1 MGLGGVACPKPES
14 RKRAKGRKDRARA
27 QVTKDVRSYVFARE
41 REICRCCRIRR
52 AESMH
57 ELRPRSLRGK
67 VSRRNSMA
75 VCGDGVRGC
84 HGFLQRHEITA
95 HSKEQNGTEGTLVFV
110 PISLQAAD
118 WLRVGIL
125 GKYRSIESP
134 PMVEMETAE

>member
-57 ELRPRSLRGK
+57 ELVPRGVGGK
-67 VSRRNSMA
+67 RSKTNSVA
-75 VCGDGVRGC
+75 VCGDGTRGC
-84 HGFLQRHEITA
+84 HGFLQRHEITWDDYYRRGA
-95 HSKEQNGTEGTLVFV
+95 EGALFFCPDST
-110 PISLQAAD
+110 AAAE
-118 WLRVGIL
+118 WLRVRKGQEIL
-125 GKYRSIESP
+125 SP
-134 PMVEMETAE
+134 PMVEMETAD